1 MSSDQIQWWVTNFIS
16 AFEVLGVLAF
26 ALSGLIE
33 AKRKGLD
40 IVGVAMVTAA
50 TAFGGGTLRDIL
62 LNRRPLFWVEHDWW
76 IWVILGLTLA
86 ALVLLRSRHL
96 A

>member
-1 MSSDQIQWWVTNFIS
+1 MSSEQIQWWVTNFIS

-62 LNRRPLFWVEHDWW
+62 LNR
-76 IWVILGLTLA
+76 
-86 ALVLLRSRHL
+86 
-96 A
+96 